1 MNRKGQAY
9 IFLMFIAA
17 LIITGFLISIMMAP
31 MKMVYDSSANL
42 SSVQEDVYQNFYT
55 QSVTIWIWTP
65 GILVV
70 GFILW
75 AVIRAQVRE

>member
-1 MNRKGQAY
+1 MNKKSQAY
-9 IFLMFIAA
+9 IFLMFILA

-31 MKMVYDSSANL
+31 MKMVYDSSVNQT
-42 SSVQEDVYQNFYT
+42 SVQEDVYQNFYT